1 MNFNNIKNKR
11 KRKRKKK
18 RNILGS
24 SHIRQPPILFTMVCG
39 EGKDCPNTRTQ
50 VKPKILE
57 NTRIQITNTK
67 KSEKEKQK
75 STEIDW
81 NNAIKLKY
89 ICQHLYFDRKKD
101 AWAAPKVFHL
111 SNYQTTI

>member
-1 MNFNNIKNKR
+1 MKNKR

-67 KSEKEKQK
+67 SLKKKNKNRPKSI
-75 STEIDW
+75 EIM
-81 NNAIKLKY
+81 
-89 ICQHLYFDRKKD
+89 Q
-101 AWAAPKVFHL
+101 
-111 SNYQTTI
+111 